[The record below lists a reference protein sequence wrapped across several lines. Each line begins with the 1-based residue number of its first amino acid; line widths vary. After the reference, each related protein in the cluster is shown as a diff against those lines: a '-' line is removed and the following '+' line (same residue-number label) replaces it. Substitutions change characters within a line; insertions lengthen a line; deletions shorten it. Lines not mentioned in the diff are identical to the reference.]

1 MDSSDLK
8 ILSGVSQD
16 KLLDVVRTAQAEYHV
31 LRSELENQNV
41 SHEHRDRL
49 LASARDAL
57 TERIESKR
65 REELQR
71 VDSELQGLEQ
81 EYRKKMEGKD
91 LFERGQRIKMELSPR
106 TDDEINGIAHDFIMR
121 KTDVIDRVEIA
132 ALTGELEARKSPLL
146 GQFRDAVKSQ
156 NALAPWNKLSPALVE
171 RKAALERAQYGSLP
185 IHVKSANG
193 NQTYMEIPIG
203 DFLK

>member
-65 REELQR
+65 REELSR

-81 EYRKKMEGKD
+81 EYRKKMEGRD

-106 TDDEINGIAHDFIMR
+106 TDDEINRIAHDYILR
-121 KTDVIDRVEIA
+121 QRDVVDRVEIA
-132 ALTGELEARKSPLL
+132 AIVGELESRKSPLL
-146 GQFRDAVKSQ
+146 SQFRDAVKAQ
-156 NALAPWNKLSPALVE
+156 DGLAPWNKLAPSLVE
-171 RKAALERAQYGSLP
+171 RKAALERAAYGSLP
-185 IHVKSANG
+185 VHVKSKTGTA
-193 NQTYMEIPIG
+193 TYMELAIA

>member
-1 MDSSDLK
+1 MDASDLK

-31 LRSELENQNV
+31 LKGELENQNV
-41 SHEHRDRL
+41 SHEHRDKV
-49 LASARDAL
+49 LASARDTL

-81 EYRKKMEGKD
+81 EYKKKMEGRD

-106 TDDEINGIAHDFIMR
+106 TDSEIEQIAHDYIMR
-121 KTDVIDRVEIA
+121 RTNIVDRVEVA
-132 ALTGELEARKSPLL
+132 ALVGELESRKSPMLS
-146 GQFRDAVKSQ
+146 QFRDAVKAQ
-156 NALAPWNKLSPALVE
+156 DGLAPWNKLAPTLVE
-171 RKAALERAQYGSLP
+171 RKAALERAAYGSLP
-185 IHVKSANG
+185 VHVKSANG
-193 NQTYMEIPIG
+193 HQTYMELAIT
-203 DFLK
+203 DFLR